1 MPDPRE
7 VDFTQSHWLRKAKAE
22 LLLRDPVDAVND
34 VEALLKF
41 VEANLR
47 QILSEHSQTAAS
59 SEQ

>member
-47 QILSEHSQTAAS
+47 QILSEHSGV
-59 SEQ
+59 